1 MKKLILFTFISLSCV
16 FSLTAQNSQ
25 LPDLGQ
31 KHVATNSLES
41 AEQQVVFVKLKT
53 QLENFSKSKPSVR
66 ECIEFRSNY
75 KMLVESNDEIL
86 RDAGKQLKVAG
97 QFMAWGAAATAVG
110 SLLSAFGEP
119 VSGSLV
125 GLGGII
131 LTYSGYGKIEK
142 AGRILNSAGK

>member
-1 MKKLILFTFISLSCV
+1 MKRIILSTILTLSTIFGV
-16 FSLTAQNSQ
+16 AAQNSQ
-25 LPDLGQ
+25 FSDLGQ
-31 KHVATNSLES
+31 KQITLISNQA
-41 AEQQVVFVKLKT
+41 AEKEAFMILKSE
-53 QLENFSKSKPSVR
+53 LENFSMSNPSLK
-66 ECIEFRSNY
+66 ECVEFRANY
-75 KMLVESNDEIL
+75 RMLVDSNDELL
-86 RDAGKQLKVAG
+86 RDAGKQLKIAG

>member
-1 MKKLILFTFISLSCV
+1 MKRIILSTILTLSTIFGV
-16 FSLTAQNSQ
+16 AAQNSQ
-25 LPDLGQ
+25 LSDLGQ
-31 KHVATNSLES
+31 KQITLISTQSSEKEA
-41 AEQQVVFVKLKT
+41 FMILKSE
-53 QLENFSKSKPSVR
+53 LENFSMSNPSLK
-66 ECIEFRSNY
+66 ECFEFRSNY
-75 KMLVESNDEIL
+75 RMLVESNDELL

-131 LTYSGYGKIEK
+131 LTYSGYGRIEK